1 MHSGVLPAG
10 SRSPGELPGDFFV
23 QWPKDEMCNDRSKLY
38 GVCRVRFKN
47 SGEALQCKYDIF
59 VEGEGVPGELH
70 ASGTSHWLQ
79 VWLRVRTLVS
89 GLGGFLILP
98 ENRRRISCM
107 VQLRE

>member
-1 MHSGVLPAG
+1 
-10 SRSPGELPGDFFV
+10 
-23 QWPKDEMCNDRSKLY
+23 MCNDRSKLY

-98 ENRRRISCM
+98 ENRQSLAR
-107 VQLRE
+107 VA

>member
-1 MHSGVLPAG
+1 MNSLGIFL
-10 SRSPGELPGDFFV
+10 
-23 QWPKDEMCNDRSKLY
+23 CNSQRMKYAMIIPSCMAS
-38 GVCRVRFKN
+38 VKN

-70 ASGTSHWLQ
+70 ASGTSHRLQ

-98 ENRRRISCM
+98 ENRQSLAR
-107 VQLRE
+107 VA